1 MKVLITGGAGFI
13 GANLVWDL
21 ASRSDVDEVVALED
35 LPFGYQSNLDGTDV
49 QFVEGS
55 ILDEQVLAD
64 ASLGTSAIVHLSAR
78 SSMPRSIAESMA
90 AHEVN
95 TTGTQ

>member
-1 MKVLITGGAGFI
+1 MGFSFSL
-13 GANLVWDL
+13 GRGR
-21 ASRSDVDEVVALED
+21 SRRPRREVVALED

-64 ASLGTSAIVHLSAR
+64 ASLGTSAIVHLPAR